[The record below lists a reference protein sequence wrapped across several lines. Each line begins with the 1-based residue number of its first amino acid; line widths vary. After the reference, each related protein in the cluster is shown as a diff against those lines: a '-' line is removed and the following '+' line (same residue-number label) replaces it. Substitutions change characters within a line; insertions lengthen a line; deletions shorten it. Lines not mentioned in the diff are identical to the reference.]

1 MLIYKNYSC
10 FKAWPL
16 VALLRLLYSL
26 SCLCLKIING
36 PRRLFLMEERE
47 ENKLCHLFMGD
58 LGDERK
64 KAREPFTRQ
73 NGKYNFLISAI
84 QKHKFFS
91 VLTKH

>member
-1 MLIYKNYSC
+1 MLIYKKYSC
-10 FKAWPL
+10 FKAWPP
-16 VALLRLLYSL
+16 ATLLHLLYSL

-64 KAREPFTRQ
+64 KAGKPFTRQ
-73 NGKYNFLISAI
+73 NGKYNFLIFAI

>member
-1 MLIYKNYSC
+1 MLIYKKYSC
-10 FKAWPL
+10 FQAWPPA
-16 VALLRLLYSL
+16 ALLHLLYSL

-64 KAREPFTRQ
+64 KAGKPFT
-73 NGKYNFLISAI
+73 
-84 QKHKFFS
+84 
-91 VLTKH
+91 